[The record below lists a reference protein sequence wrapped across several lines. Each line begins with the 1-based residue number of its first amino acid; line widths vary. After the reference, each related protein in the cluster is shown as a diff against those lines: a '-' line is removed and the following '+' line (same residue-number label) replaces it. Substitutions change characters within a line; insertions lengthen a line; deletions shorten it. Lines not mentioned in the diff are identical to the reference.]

1 MKVLIIAADADL
13 ATALAR
19 RETCLRGFES
29 DFRSKFQA
37 SENEQ
42 FTLCSQQRKLD
53 RNSINLKTDSIW
65 RALGDDL
72 RTFLL
77 NPGETISELCDA
89 P

>member
-1 MKVLIIAADADL
+1 VKVLIIAADADL

-29 DFRSKFQA
+29 AFRSKFQA

-42 FTLCSQQRKLD
+42 LTLCSQQRMEQLD
-53 RNSINLKTDSIW
+53 RNSMNLKTDSIW

-72 RTFLL
+72 RTLAFWD
-77 NPGETISELCDA
+77 PGDTIA
-89 P
+89 